1 MLVLGGTSQSRV
13 WCLCPSQLSTGA
25 RTVTL
30 HGPPAPPGD
39 PALVPD
45 PRRDSGAG
53 RGPCIPPALGT
64 KHPYWAAASLGRAI
78 RCSGISR
85 EQSPRA
91 PPGPPRPQEA
101 PGPVSPVCTPSTGKF
116 AVSGFA
122 APEVTATSPGKS
134 LSPPCEGRAPPRG
147 SSRHPASLRGDRA
160 STPALSLGYPH
171 PDSSSVGRCHLYSTF
186 A

>member
-1 MLVLGGTSQSRV
+1 MFCTLSRV
-13 WCLCPSQLSTGA
+13 WCWCPSQLSTRA

-39 PALVPD
+39 PAFVPN
-45 PRRDSGAG
+45 PRRGSGAG
-53 RGPCIPPALGT
+53 RGLCIPPVLGT
-64 KHPYWAAASLGRAI
+64 MHQYRAAASLGGAI

-85 EQSPRA
+85 EQNPRA

-101 PGPVSPVCTPSTGKF
+101 PGPVSPVHTPSAGKF
-116 AVSGFA
+116 AASGFA
-122 APEVTATSPGKS
+122 APEATATRPGKS
-134 LSPPCEGRAPPRG
+134 LSPPCEGRALLRG
-147 SSRHPASLRGDRA
+147 SSQHPASLRGDRA

-171 PDSSSVGRCHLYSTF
+171 PNSSSMGRCHLYSTF